1 LHRTLGTGFFQQ
13 NRKNI
18 FADGFCPGPSAQ
30 DFFSK
35 KIEKPSLPTA
45 SAQGSWHRIFKKN
58 KIPLF
63 AEGPVSWPSAK
74 KFSKTVIQTPR

>member
-1 LHRTLGTGFFQQ
+1 MRPLCQEGPSAKKFFKKLKYRLCRRPLHRTLGTSFFQQ

-45 SAQGSWHRIFKKN
+45 SAQGSWHRIFKK
-58 KIPLF
+58 K
-63 AEGPVSWPSAK
+63 
-74 KFSKTVIQTPR
+74 